1 MKYYLYVTKN
11 NKNYNLFIYLFHSV
25 HGAHHN
31 TKHDFF
37 SQCMLNERVMILCVV
52 WKGFRHLPE
61 ILGEGV
67 APDSRGVVIQERERE
82 ELLKRQKPTCVATV
96 WWRTSE
102 SQKERVRERN
112 RKFNY
117 HEAHLKLNLRRSDP
131 TAGDWH
137 TLDGLCSIT
146 GEIHTYT
153 HATCVM
159 WVFISG
165 IILLL
170 TAILQDKNY
179 VLTN

>member
-1 MKYYLYVTKN
+1 MKYYLYITKN
-11 NKNYNLFIYLFHSV
+11 NKNYNMNIYLFISPC
-25 HGAHHN
+25 AHHN
-31 TKHDFF
+31 TNHDFF

-67 APDSRGVVIQERERE
+67 APLTLVVLWYRKERGRNCWKGR
-82 ELLKRQKPTCVATV
+82 RPTCVATV

-112 RKFNY
+112 RKYNY

-153 HATCVM
+153 HATCV
-159 WVFISG
+159 
-165 IILLL
+165 
-170 TAILQDKNY
+170 
-179 VLTN
+179 